1 MNELP
6 IDIAARIE
14 GFVSSG
20 YGTAEDVLREALSAL
35 EYRDAD
41 IAAIQEGMADEQ
53 AGRLQPARQAM
64 ATLRAKHG
72 LANE

>member
-20 YGTAEDVLREALSAL
+20 YGAAEDVLREALSAL
-35 EYRDAD
+35 EYRDAG
-41 IAAIQEGMADEQ
+41 IAAIQEGIAGEQ
-53 AGRLQPARQAM
+53 AGRQGARPAM

-72 LANE
+72 LADE